1 MTAQIVKMACNA
13 SSGERE
19 KLSEGMARAW
29 LYENGDGSPDRTF
42 DVTMRHLSNIW
53 GWSIYGVTKLLNSM
67 EAMGV
72 IVRDVLP
79 ENGGTRITIAE
90 RDDFK
95 VVSIKDIENI
105 QTRPTRP
112 LMDKLAEAYHGIIYG
127 RPGFEHCDVEHL
139 EMIEQ
144 ALFSDIC
151 PSLQQAA

>member
-1 MTAQIVKMACNA
+1 MTAQIVKLAHNEQ
-13 SSGERE
+13 SPDQE
-19 KLSEGMARAW
+19 KLSEDRARAW

-67 EAMGV
+67 EATGV
-72 IVRDVLP
+72 IIRDVLP
-79 ENGGTRITIAE
+79 ENGGTRITIAGQG
-90 RDDFK
+90 DFK
-95 VVSIKDIENI
+95 VVSMKDIETI
-105 QTRPTRP
+105 QMTPSKILTTR
-112 LMDKLAEAYHGIIYG
+112 LAQAYHGIIYDK
-127 RPGFEHCDVEHL
+127 PGFEHCDVEHL